1 MKPGT
6 HERNCIQLDSTV
18 INVKGGLESKKILPR
33 KILRTPPQEDPCF
46 ISEICERSYR
56 GG

>member
-6 HERNCIQLDSTV
+6 HERNCIQHDSTV
-18 INVKGGLESKKILPR
+18 IVVKGGLESKKILPR